1 MPSTHPV
8 LVLHGGAGWRPL
20 RGQKLEQVTKS
31 LNLIL
36 DSVYPKLAK
45 GMSALEAAAL
55 AASLLENDPLYNA
68 GKGSKIQRDGKIRM
82 SASIMDGQRRRFGG
96 CVNVEGVKNPIMLAK
111 SLLKRKDRTLCT
123 VGAREFA
130 KEKLLAFA
138 SPYTEKEKNLWKKQV
153 EGKSGT
159 IGAVALDRKG
169 RLAAATSTGGRGF
182 EYPYRV
188 SDSATCAGNY
198 ASPLCA
204 VSCTGVGEEIVEFAG
219 AATVCAYVEAG
230 IELDVAAEKLLGKAR
245 KAKAKFGLIAVDRN
259 GRIVTDTTTQSLVW
273 AAATNQGYAFTKA

>member
-1 MPSTHPV
+1 MSTHQPV
-8 LVLHGGAGWRPL
+8 LVIHGGAGWRPL
-20 RGQKLEQVTKS
+20 RNQKLSQVTES

-36 DSVYPKLAK
+36 DAVYPKLLK

-82 SASIMDGQRRRFGG
+82 SASIMDGQKQRFAG
-96 CVNVEGVKNPIMLAK
+96 CINVEGVKNPIMLAK
-111 SLLKRKDRTLCT
+111 SLLNKKDRVLCT
-123 VGAREFA
+123 TGARNFA
-130 KEKLLAFA
+130 KEQDLVFA
-138 SPYTEKEKNLWKKQV
+138 SPYTEKEKNLWKKQM

-159 IGAVALDRKG
+159 IGAVVLDQQG

-198 ASPLCA
+198 ANKLCA

-219 AATVCAYVEAG
+219 AATVCAFVEAG
-230 IELDVAAEKLLGKAR
+230 LDLEVATDRLLSKAR
-245 KAKAKFGLIAVDRN
+245 RAKAKFGLIGVDKY
-259 GRIVTDTTTQSLVW
+259 GRIVADTATKSLVW
-273 AAATNQGYAFTKA
+273 AAATKQGYAFTQA